1 MFKVI
6 HKGQNARHDIGEYV
20 YFVLSTGTY
29 QTFAKWRQGGRP
41 NPHAPTDYRRD
52 MTTRTEITN
61 LFFQGS

>member
-6 HKGQNARHDIGEYV
+6 HKGHNARVEIGEYV

-29 QTFAKWRQGGRP
+29 QTFARWREGGRR
-41 NPHAPTDYRRD
+41 NPHVANDYGRD

-61 LFFQGS
+61 LFFEGS